1 MGVFGNEYITEGDR
15 EDTYKK
21 IINNLSIFYQHVA
34 KWVYVPNLQSA
45 SWANSIRTKSE
56 VVADID
62 HPAYYKGFIISDHLD
77 KIKKRV
83 EKGLK
88 DDGNDLRKFNL
99 DFIYSYFDTLD
110 KISDK
115 AFLNEFLLKFRNND
129 KINIY

>member
-1 MGVFGNEYITEGDR
+1 M
-15 EDTYKK
+15 
-21 IINNLSIFYQHVA
+21 VA
-34 KWVYVPNLQSA
+34 G
-45 SWANSIRTKSE
+45 
-56 VVADID
+56 ID